1 MVKSGFFRFSSLR
14 APAQSALRR
23 SRWAAAHVLMKVIM
37 SLEERGEA
45 ELHMRCER
53 SPRMLGAL
61 GDAVSG
67 GGLFVEQA
75 GADGEA
81 ALSAVFVVFV
91 VVVVVVAVVAVGVPV
106 TVDIHLAAV
115 RRRSTGSTPLGVD
128 GGHQSRHSARR
139 LVVAKVD
146 AIFKVEG
153 LRGGHAPHEIARDR
167 QQVITREG
175 G

>member
-1 MVKSGFFRFSSLR
+1 
-14 APAQSALRR
+14 
-23 SRWAAAHVLMKVIM
+23 MKVIM

-45 ELHMRCER
+45 ALHMRCEC
-53 SPRMLGAL
+53 SPRVFGAL

-81 ALSAVFVVFV
+81 ALSAVFVVVVV
-91 VVVVVVAVVAVGVPV
+91 VVVVVVAAVGVPV
-106 TVDIHLAAV
+106 TVDIRRAAV
-115 RRRSTGSTPLGVD
+115 RRRSTGSTLGVD

-139 LVVAKVD
+139 LVVVAKVD

-153 LRGGHAPHEIARDR
+153 LRGWEGMPRGTRSREI
-167 QQVITREG
+167 VSK
-175 G
+175 